1 MWEHLTPN
9 ALLSGPKDTLFS
21 RGNTLTESRGNKLRI
36 SPKLVFGHT
45 VHGNLHPYLC
55 NYHQDYI
62 HRASGFSN
70 EEKKK
75 KQFYF
80 YIKPHLIKCRGL
92 EKYYSSKITTKTTN
106 CFYMYKNNKFRMV
119 VTSGKRGRGLW
130 RKTQRALTET
140 VL

>member
-1 MWEHLTPN
+1 MEIYILTCVTIIKIIFTG
-9 ALLSGPKDTLFS
+9 LLAFPMK
-21 RGNTLTESRGNKLRI
+21 
-36 SPKLVFGHT
+36 
-45 VHGNLHPYLC
+45 
-55 NYHQDYI
+55 
-62 HRASGFSN
+62 
-70 EEKKK
+70 KKK